1 MSRYESIIYPMKMK
15 KGDTLGVAAPSSPFD
30 HALFDQGVSILNN
43 RGFDVVIP
51 DDVWARDGFL
61 AGTDDQ
67 RVSVLHAL
75 FRDPAVKGIVCAR
88 GGYGSMRLLDKLDF
102 DLIRANPKPFI
113 GFSDVSALLAAIHMR
128 TGLVCYH
135 GPVVTS
141 LAISDDKSIE
151 AFESILTGDGNNMV
165 GAAGKVVFPGKAD
178 GVLKGGNLA
187 TLCHLTGTN
196 YAPNFDDGI
205 LMLEDV
211 GEAPYKIDRMLTQM
225 KMAGLFNNIRAV
237 VGGRFERCG
246 ESGDIERVF
255 SRVFQDLGI
264 PVVLDFPFGHGA
276 VNMAFPEGAE
286 AVFDTDSM
294 EVVFDER

>member
-30 HALFDQGVSILNN
+30 HALFDQGVSILKD
-43 RGFDVVIP
+43 RGFEVVIP

-61 AGTDDQ
+61 AGTDNQ
-67 RVSVLHAL
+67 RVSVLHGL

-102 DLIRANPKPFI
+102 DLIRDNPKPFI
-113 GFSDVSALLAAIHMR
+113 GFSDVSALLTAIHMR

-151 AFESILTGDGNNMV
+151 AFESILIADGNSIV
-165 GAAGKVVFPGKAD
+165 GVEGKVVYPGKAD
-178 GVLKGGNLA
+178 GILKGGNLA

-196 YAPNFDDGI
+196 HAPDFDDGI

-225 KMAGLFNNIRAV
+225 KMAGLFKNIRAV
-237 VGGRFERCG
+237 VGGQFERCG
-246 ESGDIERVF
+246 EMTDIESIFKHVF
-255 SRVFQDLGI
+255 HDVGV

-276 VNMAFPEGAE
+276 LNMAFPVGAE
-286 AVFDTDSM
+286 ARIDTDSM
-294 EVVFDER
+294 TVVF